1 MSKQPQTKS
10 ATTRAYVVTPALGP
24 VPALY
29 IPLRRQARPVSKRG
43 NR

>member
-1 MSKQPQTKS
+1 MSKQSQIKS
-10 ATTRAYVVTPALGP
+10 ATTRLDVVTPALGP

-29 IPLRRQARPVSKRG
+29 IPLRRQARPVSGRG